1 MTDRE
6 PRKRWLPRLTLR
18 ALMLL
23 ILLSS
28 FWLVRQINKAREQRA
43 VVAAVKKFGG
53 WVHYGP
59 DFVGA
64 DPVYVKRPSVPA
76 WLRRWVGEEY
86 FQDLTHVSLAYDGTN
101 KTFQENKNENDCSEI
116 LSQLSS
122 INELKSLWMRKW
134 QATDEGLGFLRRNEG
149 LEVLLIFEARSISD
163 KGVMQVKDLVNLR
176 TLILNGSR
184 MTDDGLL
191 ALARMSRMEHLS
203 LNSHRFTDHGI
214 LAVKGMKRLKY
225 LSLEGHQGTKSDIS
239 DVGLVVLQELTN
251 LENLNLSYTRVTDIG
266 LVNLSGLK
274 KLRELHLAH
283 CDISDKRIE
292 QILNLKSLEYLDI
305 SGSKLTYEGLAC
317 LRGLPKLTFLI
328 IHHSR
333 VTPEGIQ
340 KLKAALPQVTVL

>member
-23 ILLSS
+23 ILLAG
-28 FWLVRQINKAREQRA
+28 FWLVRQVNKAREQRA

-64 DPVYVKRPSVPA
+64 DPEYIKRPSAPA
-76 WLRRWVGEEY
+76 WLRRWIGEEY
-86 FQDLTHVSLAYDGTN
+86 FQDLTHVSLAYDYTN
-101 KTFQENKNENDCSEI
+101 KVIQENNNENDCSEI

-122 INELKSLWMRKW
+122 INELKSLSMRSW

-149 LEVLLIFEARSISD
+149 LEILFVFDARMITD
-163 KGVMQVKDLVNLR
+163 KGVMQLKDLVNLR
-176 TLILNGSR
+176 TLCLSR
-184 MTDDGLL
+184 SKMTDHGLL
-191 ALARMSRMEHLS
+191 ALAKMSRMEYLS
-203 LNSHRFTDHGI
+203 LNSDRFTDHGM
-214 LAVKGMKRLKY
+214 LALEGMKKLKY

-239 DVGLVVLQELTN
+239 DFGLAVLQGLTN
-251 LENLNLSYTRVTDIG
+251 LENLNLSYTRVTDMG

-274 KLRELHLAH
+274 KLRNLHLAH
-283 CDISDKRIE
+283 CDIGDKGIE
-292 QILNLKSLEYLDI
+292 QILNLQALEHLDI
-305 SGSKLTYEGLAC
+305 SGTKLTDEGLAC
-317 LRGLPKLTFLI
+317 LGRLPKLTFLA

-340 KLKAALPQVTVL
+340 KLKAALPKVTVL

>member
-28 FWLVRQINKAREQRA
+28 FWLVRQVNKAREQRA

-64 DPVYVKRPSVPA
+64 DSVNIKRPSVPA

-86 FQDLTHVSLAYDGTN
+86 FQDLTHVSLAYNDDN
-101 KTFQENKNENDCSEI
+101 KVFQKNNNENDCSEI

-122 INELKSLWMRKW
+122 IHELKSLWMRSW

-149 LEVLLIFEARSISD
+149 LEILSVFDARMITD
-163 KGVMQVKDLVNLR
+163 KGVMQLKDLVNLR
-176 TLILNGSR
+176 TLFLSR
-184 MTDDGLL
+184 SKMTDDGLL

-203 LNSHRFTDHGI
+203 LNSHRFTDHGM
-214 LAVKGMKRLKY
+214 LALEGMKKLKY
-225 LSLEGHQGTKSDIS
+225 LSLEGHLGTKSDIS
-239 DVGLVVLQELTN
+239 DVGLAALQGLTN
-251 LENLNLSYTRVTDIG
+251 LEDLNLSYTRVTDMG
-266 LVNLSGLK
+266 LVNLGGLE
-274 KLRELHLAH
+274 KLRSLHLAH
-283 CDISDKRIE
+283 CDISNKGIE
-292 QILNLKSLEYLDI
+292 QIINLKTLEVLDI
-305 SGSKLTYEGLAC
+305 AGTRVTDEGLAC
-317 LRGLPKLTFLI
+317 LRGLPKLKVLLI
-328 IHHSR
+328 YDSR
-333 VTPEGIQ
+333 VTPQGIQ
-340 KLKAALPQVTVL
+340 KLKAAFPKVTVL